1 MCTAMKFLLLI
12 ATSRIRD
19 VLTSVTGDIV
29 IGSRSFKPVKSL
41 RTNFSNKI
49 LGSPSHSCSDT
60 RCIVCRLYHSNV
72 SYQNFDL
79 IYILY
84 VEKIH

>member
-29 IGSRSFKPVKSL
+29 IGSRCFKPVNLKQ
-41 RTNFSNKI
+41 
-49 LGSPSHSCSDT
+49 C
-60 RCIVCRLYHSNV
+60 
-72 SYQNFDL
+72 
-79 IYILY
+79 
-84 VEKIH
+84 